1 MGQLLRDHA
10 PSIDDVVVTLD
21 SHQRMHIA
29 HGLFWRDAE
38 GAAPAPFTVISR
50 ADVEAGTWRP
60 ARPEHRERALH
71 YVRELERSGRFQ
83 LCIWPEHCV
92 IGSPGHCVTPPVL
105 DGLRAWTE
113 SRREAVEYVLKGQCQ
128 FTEMYSALRAEVAV
142 PGDPATGLNQALIER
157 LSKRERV
164 LVCGQAQSHCVQ
176 FTVRDLLEHWPRSE
190 RHRIWLLDDCMSNV
204 PGFEA
209 AGEAFIADMKAAG
222 LTVVPAAEAFAEPL
236 PLQELG
242 ANEAPQE
249 AATAPAVAASGAG

>member
-128 FTEMYSALRAEVAV
+128 FTEMYSALRAEVEV
-142 PGDPATGLNQALIER
+142 PDDPATGLNQALIER

-242 ANEAPQE
+242 ANEAPQA